1 MEMKNKNVFLGVVLF
16 ILGLLW
22 LLSNLNLF
30 DYNMNALFRSFG
42 DLWPLIIVLVGAS
55 MILQNKV
62 AERVLW
68 ILFLLLL
75 VGYSI
80 FLQVGNPFSNR
91 IDGNQNGAHQ
101 VPVTDTYSYPLYGT
115 LQEGELNLQIGAT
128 RFTVDDISSD
138 NVLELDT
145 TIENL
150 YVDVAKN
157 GVVKIDI
164 SNQGNWVNIGD
175 SSDNRLN
182 LGLYREIPWTIEMEG
197 GAIDADLD
205 LSSIPLKSMDL
216 SMGAGDLS
224 LRLGALLDKTTLNL
238 KSGVSQVDLFVPQD
252 AALIIHM
259 TGALN
264 DTNIDSL
271 GLIKEGNTY
280 KTPDAQGGKT
290 LELNLEMGLGQLN
303 INRY

>member
-1 MEMKNKNVFLGVVLF
+1 MKNKNIFLGVVLL

-30 DYNMNALFRSFG
+30 DYDMSALIRSFG
-42 DLWPLIIVLVGAS
+42 DLWPLIIVLIGAG
-55 MILQNKV
+55 MIVQNKV
-62 AERVLW
+62 AERVMW
-68 ILFLLLL
+68 ILFLLIL

-91 IDGNQNGAHQ
+91 IDGNQNGNNPI
-101 VPVTDTYSYPLYGT
+101 PVSDTYSYPLYES
-115 LQEGELNLQIGAT
+115 LQEGNLNLRIGAT
-128 RFTVDDISSD
+128 RFNLEDISSD
-138 NVLELDT
+138 NILELDT

-150 YVDVAKN
+150 YVDVTKN
-157 GVVKIDI
+157 GTANIEI
-164 SNQGNWVNIGD
+164 SNQGNWVNVGD

-182 LGLYREIPWTIEMEG
+182 LGLQGEIPWIIDMEG
-197 GAIDADLD
+197 GAIDADMD

-216 SMGAGDLS
+216 SIGAGDLS
-224 LRLGALLDKTTLNL
+224 LRLGSLWEGTTLNL

-271 GLIKEGNTY
+271 GLIKDGNTY
-280 KTPDAQGGKT
+280 RSPDSQSGKT
-290 LELNLEMGLGQLN
+290 LELNIEMGLGQLN
-303 INRY
+303 ITRY

>member
-1 MEMKNKNVFLGVVLF
+1 MKNKNVFLGVVLL

-42 DLWPLIIVLVGAS
+42 DLWPLIIVLVGAG

-91 IDGNQNGAHQ
+91 IDGNQNGNHQ
-101 VPVTDTYSYPLYGT
+101 VPVADTYSYPLYST

-128 RFTVDDISSD
+128 RFTMDDISSD

-157 GVVKIDI
+157 GVAKIDI

-175 SSDNRLN
+175 SSDNRLD
-182 LGLYREIPWTIEMEG
+182 LGLNREIPWTIDMKG

-205 LSSIPLKSMDL
+205 LSSIPLKSMEL
-216 SMGAGDLS
+216 SVGAGDLS

-238 KSGVSQVDLFVPQD
+238 KSGVSQVDLYVPQD

-271 GLIKEGNTY
+271 GLIKEGNNY
-280 KTPDAQGGKT
+280 KTPDSQGGKT